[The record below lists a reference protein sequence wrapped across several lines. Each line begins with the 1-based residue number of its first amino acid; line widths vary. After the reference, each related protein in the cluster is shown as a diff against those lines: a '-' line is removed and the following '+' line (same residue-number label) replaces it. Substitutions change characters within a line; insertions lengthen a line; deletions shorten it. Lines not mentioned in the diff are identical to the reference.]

1 MNRSRVALVTDW
13 ITKTGG
19 GEKVV
24 EQFHRLYPEAPIYT
38 SYCSAAWRKRL
49 DDAVITGYLQHWP
62 FSSLRRFLPVL
73 RQYWFRKLDL
83 SSYDIL
89 ISITGNGEA
98 KFVQKASSQQHIC
111 YCHTPVHFYWAQY
124 DEYLTLPSMRPYWLV
139 RLGMRLL
146 VKPLRKRDYAAAQ
159 KVDHFIANS
168 TSIQQDIKKFYDCE
182 STVVF
187 PPIDIEQFIQL
198 SPRGEKSRIPKVPNC
213 IWWGRVVPAKRLD
226 VAIEACNQLKWPL
239 VIIGDGPDL
248 PRLKSLAGPTV
259 TFTGYVDDEKR
270 NVFIKKADLF
280 IFPSKEDFGV
290 APVEALAAGLPVI
303 AYEAGGALDYVK
315 PDVNGLTFAEQTSA
329 SLQSILS
336 ATIGKTF
343 LKNEITQSAA
353 QFSSERFRNDIGAYI
368 SRYEDKKKVS

>member
-124 DEYLTLPSMRPYWLV
+124 DEYLTRPSMRPYWLV